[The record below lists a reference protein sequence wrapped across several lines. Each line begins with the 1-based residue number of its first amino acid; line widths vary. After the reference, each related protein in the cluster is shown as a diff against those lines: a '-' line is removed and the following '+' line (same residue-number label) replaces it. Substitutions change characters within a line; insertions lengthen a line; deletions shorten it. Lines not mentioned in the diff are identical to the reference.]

1 MIAAQILHQRAK
13 AKEEQNT
20 RVGPSDNLEQS
31 KEKNYPP
38 TSLVASALY
47 LLLVGRKGS
56 LCALCAP
63 SGEAGTEVGAQGTE
77 TPDLPQESYTKKP
90 RATPLV
96 F

>member
-1 MIAAQILHQRAK
+1 M
-13 AKEEQNT
+13 EEQNT

-56 LCALCAP
+56 LCA
-63 SGEAGTEVGAQGTE
+63 AQGTE

>member
-13 AKEEQNT
+13 DKEEQNT

-38 TSLVASALY
+38 TSLVASALC
-47 LLLVGRKGS
+47 LLLVGRGL
-56 LCALCAP
+56 LCAMCAP